1 MLTEHASR
9 RQRERAPGIDL
20 MTLWNSGRTATTAD
34 LAGFM
39 NSWPRPGVQYRI
51 AVRNR
56 RTFLIARDKLS
67 GNFITVIR
75 K

>member
-1 MLTEHASR
+1 MLTEHAR
-9 RQRERAPGIDL
+9 LRQRERAPGIDL
-20 MTLWNSGRTATTAD
+20 IALWQSGRVATTAD
-34 LAGFM
+34 LACFQ

-56 RTFLIARDKLS
+56 QTYLLARDGLS